1 MSNKKKVSIGA
12 GVTALFT
19 AALLAFFGISGD
31 KSMELNYHITKSE
44 QLYSL
49 FVEVPEE
56 ISADVMELRCN
67 DGEVTST
74 LLPNNEL
81 KSIPLVFSDL
91 SNLTIILHQR
101 GDVIGLCKFDDN
113 DKLICVIK

>member
-1 MSNKKKVSIGA
+1 MSSKKKVGVGA

-19 AALLAFFGISGD
+19 AALLTFFGISGD
-31 KSMELNYHITKSE
+31 KSMELDYHITKSQ

-49 FVEVPEE
+49 VVEVPEDL
-56 ISADVMELRCN
+56 SADIMELRCN

-101 GDVIGLCKFDDN
+101 GDVIGLCTFDDN
-113 DKLICVIK
+113 DKLICVLK